1 MHLLAN
7 EGHARREMRSALTPS
22 APIAAHGHSMRS
34 VGRDARW
41 VHRAHDKVPAGAA
54 PGTSPANGSAGPP
67 PAPVW
72 LGFERCCA
80 APPAHAP
87 NLIAPPTAA
96 VRTGGVTRLALR
108 SGRAAGGPPRHIRAE
123 PGSPALCS
131 ARVPVFP
138 MRALIYSECSYPCHA
153 RAHVR
158 ARVQACIA
166 VHVCV
171 RARVRVLATFI
182 AADRDA
188 EPRDWQALG
197 AVCGESAGFAAA
209 GGTD

>member
-1 MHLLAN
+1 MGIPCARSAGMLGGCTVLTTKFLQALLQ
-7 EGHARREMRSALTPS
+7 ARRLPMDPPGLRRLRFGLGSNAVVRRRP
-22 APIAAHGHSMRS
+22 
-34 VGRDARW
+34 
-41 VHRAHDKVPAGAA
+41 RAQPDRA
-54 PGTSPANGSAGPP
+54 S
-67 PAPVW
+67 
-72 LGFERCCA
+72 R
-80 APPAHAP
+80 
-87 NLIAPPTAA
+87 TAA
-96 VRTGGVTRLALR
+96 VRAGGVTRLALR
-108 SGRAAGGPPRHIRAE
+108 SGRAAGGSPRHIRAE